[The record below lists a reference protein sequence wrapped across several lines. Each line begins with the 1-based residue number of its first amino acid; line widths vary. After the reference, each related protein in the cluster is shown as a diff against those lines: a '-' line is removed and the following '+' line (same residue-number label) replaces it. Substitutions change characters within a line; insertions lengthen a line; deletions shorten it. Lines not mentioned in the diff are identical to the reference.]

1 MSTTGNFSLCL
12 WLNSSLLHLSP
23 LYTLSP
29 SHFNESYAPA
39 SPSIPDSL
47 RDRGQYFPLNRVKR
61 AVATFSVS
69 TTESETFNYPIKKK
83 MILMEP
89 PGKRIQARVK
99 KWCFKG
105 IRIFYN
111 LHALSLVHVLL
122 LSRKLHSVCVLVP
135 QVGVRLGTTLAA
147 QEHWLSS
154 FLNLDLQ

>member
-1 MSTTGNFSLCL
+1 
-12 WLNSSLLHLSP
+12 
-23 LYTLSP
+23 
-29 SHFNESYAPA
+29 
-39 SPSIPDSL
+39 
-47 RDRGQYFPLNRVKR
+47 
-61 AVATFSVS
+61 
-69 TTESETFNYPIKKK
+69 

-154 FLNLDLQ
+154 FLNLDLE